1 MIKTLVRIRL
11 KAMFA
16 GIFRNSRR
24 AKSRSPG
31 MKILIGLLAVYVLA
45 SFFMMF
51 GMMFRMLCEPYY
63 KAGLGWFY
71 FSTTGIMAFA
81 LCFIGS
87 VFAVQQQLFNAKD
100 NEMLLSMPI
109 PPRAILLSRMLSIL
123 ALSYLFES
131 FVLLPAVVIWFMT
144 APFSIV
150 GVIAFM
156 ICFIVLPLL
165 SMTLSSLFGWLLSW
179 LESKLSRKNI
189 VSLVFSLVLLG
200 AYLYFYSRMQTYINL
215 LIANGESIASA
226 VRRAIPPA
234 YHMGMAIAE
243 GSLLSLVLFVIFCA
257 APFTLITLLLT
268 RNFIRIA
275 TSSRGSARI
284 AYREKTL
291 KSSSVRA
298 ALFKKEMRHFLGNPM
313 YILNAGLGAVFMIV
327 IAVMFAV
334 KGESISGI
342 LTSLEETGFS
352 AALAACA
359 AITAC
364 SALVFIT
371 APSIS
376 LEAKNFWILRSI
388 PVSSGETLLAKAN
401 THIAFCVPFI
411 LISAVLTIFS
421 TGADVIEALLLIF
434 LPLSVTFVIAY
445 LGLIVNLRFPK
456 FDWLNEVAAIKQ
468 SASSLISMFG
478 SMAVLLIPVLLYAFV
493 LKEKVSADIYL
504 AGWTVLFAILSC
516 VLRRLL
522 ITVGAARFESL

>member
-1 MIKTLVRIRL
+1 MLKSLVEIRL

-16 GIFRNSRR
+16 GMFRNSKR
-24 AKSRSPG
+24 AKSRNLG

-51 GMMFRMLCEPYY
+51 GMMFHMLCEPFY
-63 KAGLGWFY
+63 KMGLGWLY
-71 FSTTGIMAFA
+71 FSTTGILAFA

-87 VFAVQQQLFNAKD
+87 VFAVQHQLFNAKD
-100 NEMLLSMPI
+100 NELLLSMPI
-109 PPRAILLSRMLSIL
+109 PPQAILLSRMLSLL
-123 ALSYLFES
+123 ALNYLFEA

-150 GVIAFM
+150 GVIAF
-156 ICFIVLPLL
+156 IISFLALPLL

-179 LESKLSRKNI
+179 LETKLRRKNI
-189 VSLVFSLVLLG
+189 VSLVFSLLMLG
-200 AYLYFYSRMQTYINL
+200 AYMYFYTRMQTYINL
-215 LIANGESIASA
+215 MIANGESIASA
-226 VRRAIPPA
+226 VRRALPPA

-243 GSLLSLVLFVIFCA
+243 GSMLSLALFVIFCA
-257 APFTLITLLLT
+257 APFALIMLLLT

-275 TSSRGSARI
+275 TSSKGTARI
-284 AYREKTL
+284 AYREKAL
-291 KSSSVRA
+291 RSSSVRA
-298 ALFKKEMRHFLGNPM
+298 ALFIKEMRHFLGSPM
-313 YILNAGLGAVFMIV
+313 YILNAGLGAVFMVV
-327 IAVMFAV
+327 IAVMLAV
-334 KGESISGI
+334 NGESVRGL

-401 THIAFCVPFI
+401 THIVFCVPFI
-411 LISAVLTIFS
+411 LISAVITIFS
-421 TGADVIEALLLIF
+421 TGAGVIEALLLIF

-445 LGLIVNLRFPK
+445 LGIIVNLRFPK
-456 FDWLNEVAAIKQ
+456 FDWLNEVVAIKQ

-493 LKEKVSADIYL
+493 LKGRVPADIYL
-504 AGWTVLFAILSC
+504 AGWTVLFALLAYI
-516 VLRRLL
+516 LRRLL